1 MESNT
6 RRLRLMNFN
15 SRQERQYWTTILLLL
30 LSTNLDSH
38 LLLYECMNIKCRYL
52 LKMKKECKR
61 RFARKLLSQ
70 IPRSQL
76 RILLALSDHA
86 ACLAPSISGAKLL
99 SETRRCCVP
108 PIFVPHSGQFPSSVA
123 PPHSP
128 IQ

>member
-6 RRLRLMNFN
+6 RRLRLTDFN
-15 SRQERQYWTTILLLL
+15 SRQERQYWTTILLPTTTFYP
-30 LSTNLDSH
+30 TNLDSH
-38 LLLYECMNIKCRYL
+38 LLLYECMKVKSRYL

-76 RILLALSDHA
+76 RILLAVSDHA
-86 ACLAPSISGAKLL
+86 ACVAPSISGAKLL

-108 PIFVPHSGQFPSSVA
+108 PIFVPHSGHFPS
-123 PPHSP
+123 
-128 IQ
+128 